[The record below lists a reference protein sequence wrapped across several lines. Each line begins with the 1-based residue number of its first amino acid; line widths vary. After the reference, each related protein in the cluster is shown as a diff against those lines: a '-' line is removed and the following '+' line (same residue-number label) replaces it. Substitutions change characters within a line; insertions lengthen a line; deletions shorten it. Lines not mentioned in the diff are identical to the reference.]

1 MPTEISPSELR
12 EIVQR
17 AQGGSEEDFRRLY
30 DLFSRAIFNFVWR
43 LIGSLEDAE
52 DLTQETFLKVHS
64 EIGNLRESGQF
75 KFWLYRIARNE
86 VYQRLRRSKRSPEIS
101 IDHGKID
108 YYSFLPDS
116 SHDTNPEQQALSG
129 ELNQVVGKALTR
141 MSPKYRDVF
150 VLAVFHKM
158 SYQEI
163 TKIVGRSL
171 LSVKTDIYRARLM
184 LKDDLKKYLK
194 SRS

>member
-1 MPTEISPSELR
+1 MPTEISPNELR
-12 EIVQR
+12 DIVQR
-17 AQGGSEEDFRRLY
+17 AQRGSEEDFHKLY

-52 DLTQETFLKVHS
+52 DVTQETFLKVHS
-64 EIGNLRESGQF
+64 EIRNLRESGQF

-101 IDHGKID
+101 IDQGEID
-108 YYSFLPDS
+108 YYGFLPDS
-116 SHDTNPEQQALSG
+116 SHDTNPEEQALSG
-129 ELNQVVGKALTR
+129 ELNKVVGKALTR

-150 VLAVFHKM
+150 VLAVFHRM

-184 LKDDLKKYLK
+184 
-194 SRS
+194 SRTI